1 MIIDVKMFAAARQYT
16 SQAVVRVELEEPAN
30 VSDLKVALL
39 QQFPQLEPLAGHL
52 TIAVDNDYVDDDR
65 LLEENSEVAVIPPVS
80 GG

>member
-52 TIAVDNDYVDDDR
+52 TIAVDNDCHDAHRSIDLR
-65 LLEENSEVAVIPPVS
+65 HWQFNF
-80 GG
+80 

>member
-39 QQFPQLEPLAGHL
+39 QQFPQLEPLADHL
-52 TIAVDNDYVDDDR
+52 TIAVDNDYVDDEH